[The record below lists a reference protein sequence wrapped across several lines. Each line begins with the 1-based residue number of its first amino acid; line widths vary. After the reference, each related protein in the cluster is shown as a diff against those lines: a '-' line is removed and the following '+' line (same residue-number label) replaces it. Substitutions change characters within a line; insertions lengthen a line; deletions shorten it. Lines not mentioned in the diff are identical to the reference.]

1 MINNEFRIIGT
12 VVSEFEDVPNSES
25 FPKKKFYVEIEGK
38 RMPRQ
43 YPIVVYEKNG
53 LIDTSTSIKGSV
65 VIVTG
70 YIDVYKDFISL
81 ISQDLVVVGVGK
93 PKFKEIKPSGVEA
106 SLPTGDKDILSEAP
120 VDSDIDIAD
129 DDLPF

>member
-12 VVSEFEDVPNSES
+12 VISDFEMVPNSES
-25 FPKKKFYVEIEGK
+25 FPKKQFVVEVESRKF
-38 RMPRQ
+38 PRQ
-43 YPIVVYEKNG
+43 YKVIVHEKNG
-53 LIDTSTSIKGSV
+53 LIDTSTSLVGKV

-70 YIDVYKDFISL
+70 YIDVYKDWLSL

-93 PKFKEIKPSGVEA
+93 PTFKEIKPSGIEA
-106 SLPTGDKDILSEAP
+106 SLPTGDKEDLPEAP